1 MTSSSLSEEE
11 EPLPHEIKNATGN
24 ANKKNKHLIFDK
36 APSVLSN
43 SISILRKLLS
53 TKVILP
59 HLPEQKPLAVAG
71 EYERNLEHL
80 LAAHGESLRIAVS
93 VNLGE
98 GGLCDFINV
107 FAFVHF

>member
-1 MTSSSLSEEE
+1 MTASPLSDEEL
-11 EPLPHEIKNATGN
+11 PLPHEIKNTTGN

-43 SISILRKLLS
+43 SLSILRKLLP

-59 HLPEQKPLAVAG
+59 HLPAHKPLAVAG
-71 EYERNLEHL
+71 EHERDFEHL
-80 LAAHGESLRIAVS
+80 LAAHGKPLGITVRI
-93 VNLGE
+93 NLGE